1 VTEHVGQFVRLSVD
15 YREVLRLRDFFPL
28 SGGRAGLYSWGAG
41 ARFDN
46 VRLSRRRQPP
56 PASSLSDADKL
67 YLAQDFVGANKLYVA
82 FRAGRPEDEQSR
94 LALYKSGL
102 SLMNQSDTDGARSA
116 FEMLKTAELAPW
128 AELALADVEAR
139 AGKGDEAVKRLRAV
153 STSADRDAVAL
164 IRSNIIYLGLRTPA
178 SRGVDAAVPILQEAK
193 KFLPDWQYDWLANET
208 AATGDY
214 TRTHGRI
221 DLAANYYAAAL
232 RAFPDVRA
240 ACADSLLGLGLASL
254 EHNPDKPEI
263 AAKAFERVISEYPE
277 EKELCATARE
287 KLAEIQKR
295 KSPAPGK

>member
-1 VTEHVGQFVRLSVD
+1 
-15 YREVLRLRDFFPL
+15 
-28 SGGRAGLYSWGAG
+28 
-41 ARFDN
+41 
-46 VRLSRRRQPP
+46 
-56 PASSLSDADKL
+56 
-67 YLAQDFVGANKLYVA
+67 
-82 FRAGRPEDEQSR
+82 
-94 LALYKSGL
+94 
-102 SLMNQSDTDGARSA
+102 
-116 FEMLKTAELAPW
+116 MLKTAELAPW